1 VFSYALAMF
10 NYDFDVFNYAAKSL
24 VTVRFIKKHGITI
37 MNDIQLHP
45 SIKLL
50 LK

>member
-1 VFSYALAMF
+1 MFNYDFDVF

-24 VTVRFIKKHGITI
+24 VTVRSIKKHGITV
-37 MNDIQLHP
+37 MSDTQLHP